1 MLRRAFPFIIPLA
14 VIIVVVGGFIAI
26 GSLLLFVAE
35 LTAPDRLPPVWVA
48 LGLTLGT
55 GAVCL
60 ALSFRAM
67 RLPPVELPG
76 EPPEP
81 APVRRL
87 DLGAG
92 YLVGQ
97 FIVIFGL
104 MLALLFVTLALKQ

>member
-1 MLRRAFPFIIPLA
+1 MHRFFPFVMPLL
-14 VIIVVVGGFIAI
+14 VITFVVGGFIAI
-26 GSLLLFVAE
+26 GNLLLFVAD
-35 LTAPDRLPPVWVA
+35 TVSRMAAVWVA

-55 GAVCL
+55 GAVCM

-76 EPPEP
+76 PPPEP
-81 APVRRL
+81 APTRRI

-97 FIVIFGL
+97 FFAFFGL
-104 MLALLFVTLALKQ
+104 MLLLLFVTLALKR